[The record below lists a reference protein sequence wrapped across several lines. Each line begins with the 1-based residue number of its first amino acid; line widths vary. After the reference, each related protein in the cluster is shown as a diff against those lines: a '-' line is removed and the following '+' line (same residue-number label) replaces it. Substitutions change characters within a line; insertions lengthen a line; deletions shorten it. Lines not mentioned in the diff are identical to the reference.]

1 MVREDVTADAN
12 GIARPLQRA
21 RVVAVLDD
29 VVVDAAPAEL
39 PEPEDRIDGDDPDRD
54 DGERPRGD
62 VVAERDHAA
71 LLPDHERHQS
81 LLCMETVLGLVPD
94 RRLWSVEDVL
104 GDLLTVMRR

>member
-1 MVREDVTADAN
+1 MRDDRAADLN
-12 GIARPLQRA
+12 CFARPVERA
-21 RVVAVLDD
+21 GVVAVLDD

-71 LLPDHERHQS
+71 LLPGHERHPS